1 MEYILQLALLIAF
14 YVSWSIGSN
23 DETMAPLAGIGFIDI
38 LKITIFGGVSALL
51 GAVLLGQKVEHTM
64 GQEILVGS
72 VSSLEALVIVF
83 SIASWITISSWRGW
97 PISTTHSAVGSAV
110 GIGIIKWGVKG
121 VAWTR
126 VLSIMGAWIASPLIG
141 MVFSFLVSKTLMKFI
156 RSRVKGLINY
166 VEAARISAYVLFISG
181 IIMSFVRGA
190 NDIGN
195 ATAFVNIQSGYNPVL
210 IRGIIGVGMTFGLIL
225 FGRRVLKS
233 VGVELVEL
241 TPYRGL
247 LAQLSATLILFGG
260 TWLGFPLSSSHV
272 LVGSVVGVGFAENTW
287 INFEKLFNIFII
299 WIGTFIGAAGICMVL
314 FLLTKLI

>member
-1 MEYILQLALLIAF
+1 MEYILQLTLLIAL

-38 LKITIFGGVSALL
+38 LKITIVGGLSTLL
-51 GAVLLGQKVEHTM
+51 GAVLLGQRVEHTM

-110 GIGIIKWGVKG
+110 GVGIIKWGVKG

-141 MVFSFLVSKTLMKFI
+141 IVFSFLASKIIMRFVRRK
-156 RSRVKGLINY
+156 VKGLINY
-166 VEAARISAYVLFISG
+166 VETARISAYVLFISG

-195 ATAFVNIQSGYNPVL
+195 ATTFVNIQSEYNPVF
-210 IRGIIGVGMTFGLIL
+210 IRGIVGLGMTFGLIVL
-225 FGRRVLKS
+225 GRRVLKS
-233 VGVELVEL
+233 LGRELVEL

-247 LAQLSATLILFGG
+247 VAQLCATLILFGG
-260 TWLGFPLSSSHV
+260 TWMGVPLSSSHV
-272 LVGSVVGVGFAENTW
+272 LVGSIVGVGFAEKTW
-287 INFEKLFNIFII
+287 INFEKLLNIFII
-299 WIGTFIGAAGICMVL
+299 WIGTFIGAAGICMIL